1 MKGEVLERRNGV
13 WQRVDHSE
21 PYPGYDKQTPNRHSL
36 MLTELGKIPAN
47 TPRPFQNG
55 TDVKIESPRGGDASW
70 WTWLI
75 PLALVL
81 AVVASAVYAVDC
93 VVGPHLFCG

>member
-21 PYPGYDKQTPNRHSL
+21 PYPGYDKETPNRHSL

-55 TDVKIESPRGGDASW
+55 TDVKIVSPRGGDASW

-81 AVVASAVYAVDC
+81 AVVASC
-93 VVGPHLFCG
+93 VLALGSVMGIGLFGG